1 MERPPKRDDSCT
13 RFWQPLFSK
22 PAQKWWPFSG
32 HEIGTALYNYIKR
45 YRFCAQKLG
54 AFFLRIWN
62 LFLAR
67 RLASVRVSGHSETRA
82 PSAEIT
88 YLYLRAWR
96 ALESHAALAQSW
108 RIGGVERLR
117 RGTAQQ
123 RHGAGAE
130 AAMLPYGPLC
140 EASRSSLSVLF
151 GAEVAPP
158 PRGPPYD
165 ALRSSRDVATAVW
178 SPLRCFKIQLVLF
191 GAEVVPPPYGPPTM
205 L

>member
-1 MERPPKRDDSCT
+1 MPRNWA
-13 RFWQPLFSK
+13 RFFKEFENFFWIAGSL
-22 PAQKWWPFSG
+22 
-32 HEIGTALYNYIKR
+32 
-45 YRFCAQKLG
+45 
-54 AFFLRIWN
+54 AFAFLDTPR
-62 LFLAR
+62 
-67 RLASVRVSGHSETRA
+67 RA

-88 YLYLRAWR
+88 YLYLRACQ

-117 RGTAQQ
+117 WGTAQQ

-158 PRGPPYD
+158 PYGPPYD
-165 ALRSSRDVATAVW
+165 ALRSSLSSSTPKLCHRRMV
-178 SPLRCFKIQLVLF
+178 
-191 GAEVVPPPYGPPTM
+191 PPTM